1 MGLIRGQKQSI
12 NSVFVSQR
20 APFYFWQ
27 SRCCGRNRTYMHIQ
41 PLFAITDL
49 EEQHQLMRDY
59 PLATTVVARASGLEV
74 NLLPLD
80 LSAKGS
86 CGTLSGH
93 VARTHS
99 LWVEGCKEYE
109 ITVIF
114 QSPNAYI
121 SPRWYVNGQSTR
133 RNAPSWNYVA
143 VQACGTLRF
152 VEGTDWMTA
161 HLSKLTA
168 THEDKVS
175 QPWTTADASPEF
187 LAQMANH
194 LVGFEI
200 EIRDLVGKKFLSQ
213 QRTEADRS
221 SLVSNLMLD
230 SSPGSRTIA
239 SLIKP

>member
-1 MGLIRGQKQSI
+1 MLSLL
-12 NSVFVSQR
+12 VTAELLVSNKR
-20 APFYFWQ
+20 H
-27 SRCCGRNRTYMHIQ
+27 MHIQ

-49 EEQHQLMRDY
+49 EELHQFMRNY
-59 PLATTVVARASGLEV
+59 PLATTVVARTGGLEV

-80 LSAKGS
+80 FSAKGPF
-86 CGTLSGH
+86 GTLSGH
-93 VARTHS
+93 VARSHS
-99 LWVEGCKEYE
+99 LWIEGCKACE

-121 SPRWYVNGQSTR
+121 SPRWYVNGQTTR

-143 VQACGTLRF
+143 VQACGTFRF
-152 VEGTDWMTA
+152 VESSEWMTA
-161 HLSKLTA
+161 HLSALTA
-168 THEDKVS
+168 TQENKCPE
-175 QPWTTADASPEF
+175 PWSIADASPEF
-187 LAQMANH
+187 LAQTADR

-221 SLVSNLMLD
+221 SLVINLMLD
-230 SSPGSRTIA
+230 PSPGARAVA

>member
-1 MGLIRGQKQSI
+1 
-12 NSVFVSQR
+12 
-20 APFYFWQ
+20 
-27 SRCCGRNRTYMHIQ
+27 MHIQ
-41 PLFAITDL
+41 SLFAITDL
-49 EEQHQLMRDY
+49 EELHGFMRDY
-59 PLATTVVARASGLEV
+59 PLATTVVARPGGLEV

-80 LSAKGS
+80 LSAKGPR
-86 CGTLSGH
+86 GTLSGH
-93 VARTHS
+93 VARSHS
-99 LWVEGCKEYE
+99 LWIEGCKECE

-121 SPRWYVNGQSTR
+121 SPRWYVNGQTTR

-152 VEGTDWMTA
+152 FEGAEWMLA
-161 HLSKLTA
+161 HLSSLTA
-168 THEDKVS
+168 AQEEKRPY
-175 QPWTTADASPEF
+175 PWSMTDASPEF
-187 LAQMANH
+187 VTQTASY

-200 EIRDLVGKKFLSQ
+200 EIRQVVGKKFLSQ

-230 SSPGSRTIA
+230 RSPGSRAVA

>member
-168 THEDKVS
+168 THEDKLS

>member
-1 MGLIRGQKQSI
+1 
-12 NSVFVSQR
+12 
-20 APFYFWQ
+20 
-27 SRCCGRNRTYMHIQ
+27 MHIQ
-41 PLFAITDL
+41 PLFAVTDL
-49 EEQHQLMRDY
+49 EELHQLMRDY
-59 PLATTVVARASGLEV
+59 PLATTVVTRAGGLEV

-80 LSAKGS
+80 LSAKGP

-93 VARTHS
+93 VARSHS
-99 LWVEGCKEYE
+99 LWVEGCKECE

-152 VEGTDWMTA
+152 VEGAEWMTA
-161 HLSKLTA
+161 HLSTLTA
-168 THEDKVS
+168 AQEEKRP
-175 QPWTTADASPEF
+175 QPWSTADASPEF
-187 LAQMANH
+187 RAQMANR

-230 SSPGSRTIA
+230 PSPGSRAIA